1 MWLKLVFSYDG
12 SKFQGSQT
20 QPHENGVEDALG
32 AALAHVG
39 IFSKIISSSR
49 TDKGVHANNQV
60 ACVECGEHFRDF
72 AHLRALINRHAHPAI
87 HVKFISS
94 VKDGFHPRYDA
105 TARAYRYVINHGEF
119 SPFLSPYETF
129 LPKFDPNL
137 ANELLA
143 LFVGEHNFSAFMK
156 LGSDVKSPV
165 RRVSKA
171 FCYARG
177 ERTIIIFKANGF
189 LRAQVRLMVA
199 SVLKA
204 LELAKSGKFRQTQ
217 VQEFKFECTEAANL
231 DANLN
236 KKSRDNILTAS
247 HESVNLAKFEKNAN
261 LTAEHAVCVA
271 SKFDAKNSNLNEA
284 ESSCRDENFLKA
296 KKLLRQA
303 IYEQKPLTRIPAPPN
318 GLYLN
323 RVFYE

>member
-1 MWLKLVFSYDG
+1 MRLKLVFSYDG

-32 AALAHVG
+32 VALAHVG

-60 ACVECGEHFRDF
+60 ACVECGEHFKAF
-72 AHLRALINRHAHPAI
+72 ARLKALINRHAHPAI
-87 HVKFISS
+87 HVKFIIR
-94 VKDGFHPRYDA
+94 VKDDFHPRYDA

-129 LPKFDPNL
+129 LPKFDLNL